1 MRNLSVDVGSVYDNL
16 HALKYRGPL
25 ESHREA
31 CNRQAA
37 ALQDDQEH
45 FKQYR
50 DLLIPGNYLPG
61 GRIQSSVGSTRI
73 TTAYNCY
80 VSGTFL
86 DSFVHDEM
94 GPNGHRMKGCIM
106 DRAKEAA
113 ATMRLGG
120 GIGYDFSPLRPNGAL
135 IKQLQSQTSGPL
147 AFMRIFDAVCAC
159 VSSAGHR
166 RGAQMGVLR
175 IDHPDIERFIH
186 AKQDRVSLTRFNL
199 STAITDK
206 FMEALKVDGM
216 FDLVFKGEVHRTIKA
231 NDLWNMLMRS
241 TWDWAEPGS
250 LFIDTINKWNN
261 LYWLEYIAAT
271 NPCGEQPLPPFGACL
286 LGSFNLVQ
294 YLKWTGTKYEFDW
307 DYFGGSVA
315 PVIRAMDNVIDRTI
329 YPLKEQEYE
338 AKAKRR
344 MGVGVTALA
353 NTLEAMGFPYGS
365 DGFVDY
371 EGRILELLRDK
382 AYDTSADLA
391 QEKGEFPLFDS
402 DKYGDA
408 LFIKTLPEQLQ
419 EKVRKGMRNSHL
431 LSIAPT
437 GTISFTAGNVSSGI
451 EPVYDY
457 EYKRN
462 VETFDGKQE
471 YTLSDFAYREMG
483 IKGRTVK
490 NGDITI
496 DEHLAVLATAQKYV
510 DSAVSKTIN
519 IPPGYSWDD
528 FKQVY
533 VKAYDLNCKGCT
545 TYRTDGERES
555 IFSEIGDD
563 ATATKQ
569 EAEEYAAC
577 YQDPVTGKKEC
588 E

>member
-1 MRNLSVDVGSVYDNL
+1 MRELAVDVGSVYDIL
-16 HALKYRGPL
+16 HAIKYRGPL

-31 CNRQAA
+31 CNRQAG
-37 ALQDDQEH
+37 ALQDNGQH
-45 FKQYR
+45 FKDYKG
-50 DLLIPGNYLPG
+50 LLVPSAYMPG
-61 GRIQSSVGSTRI
+61 GRIQSSMGSTRI

-94 GPNGHRMKGCIM
+94 GPDGFRKKGCIM

-120 GIGYDFSPLRPNGAL
+120 GIGYDFSPLRPSGAL

-147 AFMRIFDAVCAC
+147 AFMRIFDAVCAA

-186 AKQDRVSLTRFNL
+186 AKQDRVSLTNFNL
-199 STAITDK
+199 SVAITDK
-206 FMEALKVDGM
+206 FMQALKADGN
-216 FDLVFKGEVHRTIKA
+216 FDLGFDGEVHRSIPA
-231 NDLWNMLMRS
+231 RNLWDMLMRS
-241 TWDWAEPGS
+241 TWDWAEPGN
-250 LFIDTINKWNN
+250 LFINTINKWNN

-294 YLKWTGTKYEFDW
+294 YLKWTGTKYEFQW
-307 DYFGGSVA
+307 DYFKASI
-315 PVIRAMDNVIDRTI
+315 PTVIRAMDNVIDRTI
-329 YPLKEQEYE
+329 YPLKEQEFE

-344 MGVGVTALA
+344 MGVGITALA
-353 NTLEAMGFPYGS
+353 NCLEAMGLPYGS
-365 DGFVDY
+365 DGFIDY
-371 EGRILELLRDK
+371 EGQILEVLRDGSYN
-382 AYDTSADLA
+382 ASSDLA
-391 QEKGEFPLFDS
+391 IEKGHFPLFDK
-402 DKYGDA
+402 DKYSEA
-408 LFIKTLPEQLQ
+408 LFIKTLPEELQ
-419 EKVRKGMRNSHL
+419 EKIYKNGTRNSHL
-431 LSIAPT
+431 LPIAPT

-451 EPVYDY
+451 EPAYDY

-462 VETFDGKQE
+462 VETFEGKQE
-471 YTLSDFAYREMG
+471 YTISDFAYREMEV
-483 IKGRTVK
+483 KGRTVV
-490 NGDITI
+490 NGEITA

-519 IPPGYSWDD
+519 IAAGANFED
-528 FKQVY
+528 FKEVY
-533 VKAYDLNCKGCT
+533 IKAYDLGCKGCT
-545 TYRTDGERES
+545 TYRVDGERES
-555 IFSEIGDD
+555 IMSAI
-563 ATATKQ
+563 
-569 EAEEYAAC
+569 EEKTENVAAC
-577 YQDPVTGKKEC
+577 YIDPTTGRKEC